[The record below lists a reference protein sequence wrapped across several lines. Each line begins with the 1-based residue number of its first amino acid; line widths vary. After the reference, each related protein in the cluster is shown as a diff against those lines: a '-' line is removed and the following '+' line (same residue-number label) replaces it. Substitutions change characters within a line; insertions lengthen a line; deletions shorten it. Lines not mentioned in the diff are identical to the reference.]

1 MAKLIKSKIENL
13 TPDDHNFNKGSEY
26 GNHLIEKS
34 FREFGAG
41 RSILIDRNNRIIA
54 GNKSIE
60 AASSIGMEN
69 VVIVE
74 TTGDEIVA
82 VKRTDIDLDSK
93 KGRELALADNATNKA
108 NLDFDEEEIA
118 KLSEQFEFDAS
129 DWGIDLGI
137 DVDVEEAELS
147 EDEKRNIEKRCN
159 LGDVWKLGR
168 HRLICGDSTK
178 AETYQRLME
187 GVKADIT
194 ITSPP
199 YNVGCNLQKTS
210 TSCETKY
217 LNSTDSLAD
226 LDNLNLLCDFT
237 KNCIENS
244 QYVFVNIQSLAN
256 NKVGIIDYLYHF
268 KDYYADT
275 MIWNKGGGAPARAN
289 NVLNSN
295 YEYVHVFSEKATR
308 AIGVKKFH
316 GTISNV
322 IDIPPQRNNEYSD
335 IHNATFPV
343 EFAEF
348 FCKNFAD
355 KTVLEPFGGTGTTMI
370 VCEQLG
376 QSCYTIELDPIYC
389 DVIIERWK
397 KLTGL
402 KAELVESKT
411 QEDGTM

>member
-108 NLDFDEEEIA
+108 NLDFDEEEIS

-168 HRLICGDSTK
+168 HRLICGDSTDT
-178 AETYQRLME
+178 ETYQRLME

-199 YNVGCNLQKTS
+199 YNVGTDTS
-210 TSCETKY
+210 GETKY

-256 NKVGIIDYLYHF
+256 NKIGIIDYLHRF
-268 KDYYADT
+268 KNYYADT

-289 NVLNSN
+289 NVLNSG

-322 IDIPPQRNNEYSD
+322 INIPPQRNNEYSD

-355 KTVLEPFGGTGTTMI
+355 KTVLEPFGGTGTTLI

-389 DVIIERWK
+389 DVIISRWE

>member
-108 NLDFDEEEIA
+108 NLDFDEEEIS

-147 EDEKRNIEKRCN
+147 EDEKQNIEKRCN
-159 LGDVWKLGR
+159 LGDIWKLGN
-168 HRLICGDSTK
+168 HRLMCGDSTK
-178 AETYQRLME
+178 ESDVAQLMNNE
-187 GVKADIT
+187 KADLLLT
-194 ITSPP
+194 DPP
-199 YNVGCNLQKTS
+199 YNVDYQGATKDKMKIANDNMSDVAFVGFLTAAFNCAIQAMRSGAAFYVWHADSKGFEFRTALKEVGLTLRETLIWVKNTIVLGRQDYQWQHEPCLYGWKDGAAHYFIKDRSQS
-210 TSCETKY
+210 TVIFEDK
-217 LNSTDSLAD
+217 
-226 LDNLNLLCDFT
+226 
-237 KNCIENS
+237 
-244 QYVFVNIQSLAN
+244 
-256 NKVGIIDYLYHF
+256 
-268 KDYYADT
+268 
-275 MIWNKGGGAPARAN
+275 P
-289 NVLNSN
+289 
-295 YEYVHVFSEKATR
+295 TR
-308 AIGVKKFH
+308 
-316 GTISNV
+316 N
-322 IDIPPQRNNEYSD
+322 D
-335 IHNATFPV
+335 IHPTMKPV
-343 EFAEF
+343 ELMARLV
-348 FCKNFAD
+348 KNSSQCGWL
-355 KTVLEPFGGTGTTMI
+355 VLDLFGGSGSTLI
-370 VCEQLG
+370 ACEQTG
-376 QSCYTIELDPIYC
+376 RKCYTMEFDPKYC
-389 DVIIERWK
+389 DAILDRWE

>member
-108 NLDFDEEEIA
+108 NLDFDEEEIS

-137 DVDVEEAELS
+137 DVEVEEAELS

-159 LGDVWKLGR
+159 LGDVWKLGN
-168 HRLICGDSTK
+168 HRLMCGDSTK
-178 AETYQRLME
+178 ESDVAQLMNNE
-187 GVKADIT
+187 KADLLLT
-194 ITSPP
+194 DPP
-199 YNVGCNLQKTS
+199 
-210 TSCETKY
+210 
-217 LNSTDSLAD
+217 
-226 LDNLNLLCDFT
+226 
-237 KNCIENS
+237 
-244 QYVFVNIQSLAN
+244 IQ
-256 NKVGIIDYLYHF
+256 
-268 KDYYADT
+268 
-275 MIWNKGGGAPARAN
+275 R
-289 NVLNSN
+289 
-295 YEYVHVFSEKATR
+295 
-308 AIGVKKFH
+308 
-316 GTISNV
+316 
-322 IDIPPQRNNEYSD
+322 
-335 IHNATFPV
+335 
-343 EFAEF
+343 
-348 FCKNFAD
+348 
-355 KTVLEPFGGTGTTMI
+355 
-370 VCEQLG
+370 
-376 QSCYTIELDPIYC
+376 
-389 DVIIERWK
+389 
-397 KLTGL
+397 GL
-402 KAELVESKT
+402 SRRH
-411 QEDGTM
+411 

>member
-54 GNKSIE
+54 VNKSIE

-108 NLDFDEEEIA
+108 NLDFDEEEIS

-168 HRLICGDSTK
+168 HRLICGDSTV

-199 YNVGCNLQKTS
+199 YNVGIDTS
-210 TSCETKY
+210 GETKY

-226 LDNLNLLCDFT
+226 LDYLNLLCDFT

-244 QYVFVNIQSLAN
+244 QYVFVNIQSIAN
-256 NKVGIIDYLYHF
+256 NKIGIIDYLHRF
-268 KDYYADT
+268 KNYYADT
-275 MIWNKGGGAPARAN
+275 MIWNKGVGAPARAN
-289 NVLNSN
+289 NVLNSC
-295 YEYVHVFSEKATR
+295 YEYVHVFSEKANR

-322 IDIPPQRNNEYSD
+322 INIPPQRNNEYSD

-355 KTVLEPFGGTGTTMI
+355 KTVLEPFGGTGTTLI

-389 DVIIERWK
+389 DVIIERWE

>member
-108 NLDFDEEEIA
+108 NLDFDEEEIS

-137 DVDVEEAELS
+137 DVEVEEAELS
-147 EDEKRNIEKRCN
+147 EDEKQNIEKRCN
-159 LGDVWKLGR
+159 LGDVWKLGN
-168 HRLICGDSTK
+168 HRLMCGDSTK
-178 AETYQRLME
+178 ESDVAQLMNNE
-187 GVKADIT
+187 KADLLLT
-194 ITSPP
+194 DPP
-199 YNVGCNLQKTS
+199 YNVDYQGATKDKMKIANDNMSDVAFVGFLTAAFNCAIQAMRSGAAFYVWHADSKGFEFRTALKEVGLTLRETLIWVKNSIVLGRQDYQWQHEPCLYGWKDGAAHYFIKDRSQS
-210 TSCETKY
+210 TVIFEDK
-217 LNSTDSLAD
+217 
-226 LDNLNLLCDFT
+226 
-237 KNCIENS
+237 
-244 QYVFVNIQSLAN
+244 
-256 NKVGIIDYLYHF
+256 
-268 KDYYADT
+268 
-275 MIWNKGGGAPARAN
+275 P
-289 NVLNSN
+289 
-295 YEYVHVFSEKATR
+295 TR
-308 AIGVKKFH
+308 
-316 GTISNV
+316 N
-322 IDIPPQRNNEYSD
+322 D
-335 IHNATFPV
+335 IHPTMKPV
-343 EFAEF
+343 ELMARLI
-348 FCKNFAD
+348 KNSSQCGWL
-355 KTVLEPFGGTGTTMI
+355 VLDLFGGSGSTLI
-370 VCEQLG
+370 ACEQTG
-376 QSCYTIELDPIYC
+376 RKCYTMEFDPKYC
-389 DVIIERWK
+389 DAILDRWE

-411 QEDGTM
+411 KEDGTM

>member
-108 NLDFDEEEIA
+108 NLDFDEEEIS

-159 LGDVWKLGR
+159 LGDVWQLGK
-168 HRLICGDSTK
+168 HRLICGDSTDLEQVERLLGGVK
-178 AETYQRLME
+178 IDLLMTDPPYGINADKMTLGTGNKQFHRGEWDNSRPTITPYLQLAKYSCIWGGNYFTDELPISNDWLCWNKNNSGLSFSEFELAWTNFQRNCRLMSHHWAGE
-187 GVKADIT
+187 VKLHPTMKPLEVIKWALQQ
-194 ITSPP
+194 PKEE
-199 YNVGCNLQKTS
+199 CN
-210 TSCETKY
+210 
-217 LNSTDSLAD
+217 
-226 LDNLNLLCDFT
+226 
-237 KNCIENS
+237 
-244 QYVFVNIQSLAN
+244 
-256 NKVGIIDYLYHF
+256 
-268 KDYYADT
+268 
-275 MIWNKGGGAPARAN
+275 
-289 NVLNSN
+289 
-295 YEYVHVFSEKATR
+295 
-308 AIGVKKFH
+308 
-316 GTISNV
+316 
-322 IDIPPQRNNEYSD
+322 
-335 IHNATFPV
+335 
-343 EFAEF
+343 
-348 FCKNFAD
+348 
-355 KTVLEPFGGTGTTMI
+355 TVLDVFGGSGTTMI
-370 VCEQLG
+370 ACEELG
-376 QSCYTIELDPIYC
+376 KQCYTIELDPIYC
-389 DVIIERWK
+389 DVIIERWE

-411 QEDGTM
+411 QENGTM

>member
-108 NLDFDEEEIA
+108 NLDFDEEEIS

-137 DVDVEEAELS
+137 DVDVEEAELT

-168 HRLICGDSTK
+168 HRLICGDSTDT
-178 AETYQRLME
+178 ETYQRLME

-199 YNVGCNLQKTS
+199 YNVETGTS
-210 TSCETKY
+210 GETKY
-217 LNSTDSLAD
+217 LSSTDSLAD
-226 LDNLNLLCDFT
+226 LDYLNLLCDFT

-256 NKVGIIDYLYHF
+256 NKIGIIDYLHRF
-268 KDYYADT
+268 KNYYADT
-275 MIWNKGGGAPARAN
+275 MIWNKGGGAYPRVK
-289 NVLNSN
+289 NVLNSC

-316 GTISNV
+316 GTINNV
-322 IDIPPQRNNEYSD
+322 IDIPPQRNNEYFD

-355 KTVLEPFGGTGTTMI
+355 KTVLEPFGGTGTTLV

-389 DVIIERWK
+389 DVIIERWE

>member
-108 NLDFDEEEIA
+108 NLDFDEEEIS

-137 DVDVEEAELS
+137 DVEVEEAELT

-159 LGDVWKLGR
+159 LGDVWQLGR
-168 HRLICGDSTK
+168 HRLICGDSTE
-178 AETYQRLME
+178 AETYQRLLK

-199 YNVGCNLQKTS
+199 YNVGWNPQKS
-210 TSCETKY
+210 DKKGDSKY
-217 LNSTDSLAD
+217 LNTDDSLAD
-226 LDNLNLLCDFT
+226 LDNLNLLCNFT

-244 QYVFVNIQSLAN
+244 QYVFVDIQSVAN
-256 NKVGIIDYLYHF
+256 NKIGIIDYLYQF

-275 MIWNKGGGAPARAN
+275 MIWNKGVGVPARAN
-289 NVLNSN
+289 NVLNCN

-316 GTISNV
+316 GTIGNV

-355 KTVLEPFGGTGTTMI
+355 KTVLEPFGGTGTTLV

-389 DVIIERWK
+389 DVIIERWE